1 MNNFINRL
9 FSVKAATPAYVWRP
23 DVNLDTPWIACTLN
37 PTASS

>member
-1 MNNFINRL
+1 MNTFINRL
-9 FSVKAATPAYVWRP
+9 FSAKAAPANYTWRP

>member
-1 MNNFINRL
+1 MNNFIYKL
-9 FSVKAATPAYVWRP
+9 FSAKAKTTDYVWRP